1 MSFILN
7 VNTIYKNTEVFLQ
20 SNNKIVDFLCIEKE
34 NSQSE
39 LLVNTVE
46 KILLKNNIEYKDIDC
61 FSALSGPGSF
71 MGIKVAVSFMKA
83 IQSVYPNKK
92 FILNNVFEIL
102 SFGEKFDYIL
112 IKADIRNYYLYDKN
126 ISLINSFDNIKK
138 GSKIITDLDGL
149 PEGFEYIKK
158 NVNNE
163 TIKALNI
170 YKYNNALFNKILD
183 PFYVREPQIN
193 RKK

>member
-39 LLVNTVE
+39 LLVDSVE

-149 PEGFEYIKK
+149 PKDFVYIKK

-163 TIKALNI
+163 TIKKLNF
-170 YKYNNALFNKILD
+170 YKYNNSLFNETLD

>member
-20 SNNKIVDFLCIEKE
+20 SDDKIVDFLNIEIE

-39 LLVNTVE
+39 LLVATVE
-46 KILLKNNIEYKDIDC
+46 KLLLKNNLNYNNIDC
-61 FSALSGPGSF
+61 FSAISGPGSF
-71 MGIKVAVSFMKA
+71 IGIKVAIAFMKA

-92 FILNNVFEIL
+92 FILNNVFDIL
-102 SFGEKFDYIL
+102 SFGENFDYIL
-112 IKADIRNYYLYDKN
+112 IKADIKNYYLYNKN
-126 ISLINSFDNIKK
+126 IVLINSFDNIKK

-149 PEGFEYIKK
+149 PKDFVYTKK

-163 TIKALNI
+163 TIKKLNF
-170 YKYNNALFNKILD
+170 YKYNNNLFDKALD

>member
-20 SNNKIVDFLCIEKE
+20 SDDKIVDFLNIEIE

-39 LLVNTVE
+39 LLVATVE
-46 KILLKNNIEYKDIDC
+46 KLLLKNNLNYNNIDC
-61 FSALSGPGSF
+61 FSAISGPGSF
-71 MGIKVAVSFMKA
+71 IGIKVAIAFMKA

-92 FILNNVFEIL
+92 FILNNVFDIL
-102 SFGEKFDYIL
+102 SFGENFDYIL
-112 IKADIRNYYLYDKN
+112 IKADIKNYYLYNKN
-126 ISLINSFDNIKK
+126 IVLINSFDNIKK

-149 PEGFEYIKK
+149 PKDFVYTKK

-163 TIKALNI
+163 TIKKLNF
-170 YKYNNALFNKILD
+170 YKYNNNLFDKTLD

>member
-46 KILLKNNIEYKDIDC
+46 KILLKNNIEYKNVDC

-163 TIKALNI
+163 TIKALNV